1 MHLSGTMQCEVQTR
15 MKRRDGDQKES
26 REFEVSQGKPTVVR
40 QLAMSHCFAPW
51 AAMRRIGRIVEGG
64 GGGGL
69 GGGGGGPRPLGANPP
84 PKLPLRLPEI
94 PRSFL
99 PGRAGTLVYLTT
111 R

>member
-1 MHLSGTMQCEVQTR
+1 
-15 MKRRDGDQKES
+15 
-26 REFEVSQGKPTVVR
+26 
-40 QLAMSHCFAPW
+40 
-51 AAMRRIGRIVEGG
+51 MRRIGRIVEGG

-69 GGGGGGPRPLGANPP
+69 GGGGGGGRRPLGANPP

-99 PGRAGTLVYLTT
+99 PGRAGTRVYLTT